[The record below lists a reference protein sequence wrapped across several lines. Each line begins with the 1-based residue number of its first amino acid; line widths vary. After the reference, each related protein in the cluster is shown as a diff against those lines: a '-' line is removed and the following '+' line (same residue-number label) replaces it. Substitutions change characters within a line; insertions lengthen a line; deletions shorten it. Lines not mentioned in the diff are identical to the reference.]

1 MKDPSTEA
9 RTAPQQPPG
18 QNQPASSRPVWKRF
32 LSLVF
37 IPPIVVLLYFVAQD
51 LFRASGE
58 PEITTAGRVHAI
70 QLDVLNGS
78 GQPKLAQRMTDFL
91 RARGFDVVEMGN
103 YRSNDVEATLVLDR
117 AGNMDAA
124 KQVAMALGVS
134 AERVRQQIDKSLY
147 LDVSVVI
154 GKDYSRLKAFQ

>member
-1 MKDPSTEA
+1 MKDLSTESI
-9 RTAPQQPPG
+9 TTPQQPPD
-18 QNQPASSRPVWKRF
+18 QNQPASSRPVWKRV
-32 LSLVF
+32 LPLVF
-37 IPPIVVLLYFVAQD
+37 IPPFVLLLYVVVQIF
-51 LFRASGE
+51 FRASGD
-58 PEITTAGRVHAI
+58 PEVTTGGRVHAI

-103 YRSNDVEATLVLDR
+103 YKSSDVEATLVLDR
-117 AGNMDAA
+117 AGNIEAA
-124 KQVAMALGVS
+124 KQVAAVLGVS
-134 AERVRQQIDKSLY
+134 AERVQQQIDRSLY